1 MLLTSFNVLCFN
13 NNVYYIY
20 AVQWVLLCNAN
31 STTIYFFSTLMLVN
45 NTGYCLPWY
54 LISAFGWYGSSRLV
68 EQPVVPT
75 TYGAR
80 GSPAD
85 DLTCGTVYTAAWSG
99 PTPTGRPALPR
110 PRKRTCIFVMYKK
123 RLQKFDAVC
132 VERKRA
138 AQNAD
143 VRSDSE
149 ALISDNGNGF
159 KLRHTHTHTE
169 RERERERDGGVL
181 VNDEELRFVSFS
193 SKWRRQRRKLDTHHA
208 WRFDIP
214 KTTEATNWWY
224 FVFHYSRRQ
233 SVLKSWHNAH
243 AL

>member
-1 MLLTSFNVLCFN
+1 
-13 NNVYYIY
+13 
-20 AVQWVLLCNAN
+20 
-31 STTIYFFSTLMLVN
+31 MLVN

-54 LISAFGWYGSSRLV
+54 LISAFGWYGSSRHV

-110 PRKRTCIFVMYKK
+110 QRKRTCIFVMYKK

-149 ALISDNGNGF
+149 ALISDNVNGF
-159 KLRHTHTHTE
+159 KLRHTE
-169 RERERERDGGVL
+169 RERERERW
-181 VNDEELRFVSFS
+181 RCFS
-193 SKWRRQRRKLDTHHA
+193 QRRGIKIREFFVKMT
-208 WRFDIP
+208 
-214 KTTEATNWWY
+214 KTTTKTRHA
-224 FVFHYSRRQ
+224 SRMAIRH
-233 SVLKSWHNAH
+233 SENDRSH
-243 AL
+243 